1 MKLMNPE
8 KVEFATELL
17 KKNIPF
23 TVIRTKLTEKFGSA
37 MSNSALSNLRNNIV
51 HGDVDPADC
60 FLAVKQFWG
69 FYNSL
74 LQVTSQKG
82 VIQEADLSSL
92 ISSNLDLYLL
102 EKIRSEMKIME
113 IIEHMPPE
121 IQKKAELVE
130 NIKLSLRDIN
140 DGRVMTLE
148 EYKKCKKSKINE
160 ASN

>member
-17 KKNIPF
+17 KKNFPF
-23 TVIRTKLTEKFGSA
+23 TVVRTKLTEKFGSA
-37 MSNSALSNLRNNIV
+37 MSNSALSNLRNKLV
-51 HGDVDPADC
+51 HGEVDPSDC

-82 VIQEADLSSL
+82 VIQEVDLSSI
-92 ISSNLDLYLL
+92 ISSNLDLHLL

-121 IQKKAELVE
+121 IQNKAELVE

-148 EYKKCKKSKINE
+148 EYKNRTKFK
-160 ASN
+160 

>member
-1 MKLMNPE
+1 MNPE

-37 MSNSALSNLRNNIV
+37 MSNSALSNLRNKLV
-51 HGDVDPADC
+51 HVDVDPSDC
-60 FLAVKQFWG
+60 FLAIKQFWG

-82 VIQEADLSSL
+82 VIQEVELSSL
-92 ISSNLDLYLL
+92 ISSNLDLHLL

-148 EYKKCKKSKINE
+148 EYKNRTKSK
-160 ASN
+160 

>member
-23 TVIRTKLTEKFGSA
+23 TMIRAKLTEKFGSA
-37 MSNSALSNLRNNIV
+37 MSNSALSNLRNKLV
-51 HGDVDPADC
+51 HVDVDPSDC

-82 VIQEADLSSL
+82 VIQEVDLSSL
-92 ISSNLDLYLL
+92 ISSNLDLHLL

-148 EYKKCKKSKINE
+148 EYKNRTKSK
-160 ASN
+160 